1 VLGINAIICSD
12 FCRSCRIIPPTGY
25 HLFTG
30 PAHSDENP
38 LQMEKP
44 VQPSPVFLPQTGALS
59 GPQTDRQAVLMQ
71 KAKDLEAAF
80 LSEMLSYAGVD
91 APSGAFS
98 GGVGE
103 DQYAS
108 FLRDAQAR
116 AIVDHG
122 GIGLAE
128 KLFQSLARHDDATD

>member
-1 VLGINAIICSD
+1 MEIIAIICSD

-30 PAHSDENP
+30 PAHSAENP

-44 VQPSPVFLPQTGALS
+44 VQLSPIAVPLTGNVTNVDAARR
-59 GPQTDRQAVLMQ
+59 DVLMQ

-80 LSEMLSYAGVD
+80 LSEMLSYVGVD
-91 APSGAFS
+91 APEGSFS

-108 FLRDAQAR
+108 FLRDAQAK
-116 AIVDHG
+116 AMVEHG

-128 KLFQSLARHDDATD
+128 RLFQSLVRHDHAGG

>member
-1 VLGINAIICSD
+1 MQLSPISA
-12 FCRSCRIIPPTGY
+12 
-25 HLFTG
+25 
-30 PAHSDENP
+30 P
-38 LQMEKP
+38 L
-44 VQPSPVFLPQTGALS
+44 TGALN
-59 GPQTDRQAVLMQ
+59 GPQTVRRDVLMQ

-91 APSGAFS
+91 GQQGPFS

-108 FLRDAQAR
+108 FLRETQAK

-128 KLFQSLARHDDATD
+128 KLFQSLTRLDHAPD